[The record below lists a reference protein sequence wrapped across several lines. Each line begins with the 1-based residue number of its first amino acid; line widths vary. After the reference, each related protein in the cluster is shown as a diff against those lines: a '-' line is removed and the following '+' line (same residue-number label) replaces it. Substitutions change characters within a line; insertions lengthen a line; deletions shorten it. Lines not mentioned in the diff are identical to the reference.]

1 MASLRDIRRKIGTVK
16 NINKITQA
24 MKMVAAAKLRRAQER
39 VGAARPYAEK
49 MRELIDEVAPQVPV
63 ELIRRQPLLQSRES
77 ERLGLVVISSDRG
90 LCGSYN
96 NNVIRRGQDFI
107 KEKQAEGLTVE
118 LITIGR
124 KATNVLRTRGFA
136 PSQSFQMIDVDS
148 PYAEVKVITE
158 AVVGLYT
165 RAEDPVGE
173 VWVAYTEF
181 VNAVTQRPV
190 IDRFLPIAT
199 GSVMASGDEADEQR
213 VEWTEDWRRRLAASP
228 GWRKLAASRG
238 YRQLSGLIPRRRSAD
253 GSRYEFDPGAEVL
266 LETLLPR
273 FVDNQVYQYLLE
285 ATASEYG
292 ARMTAMSKASD
303 NAAELIDTLTLA
315 YNRARQDAI
324 TKEILDIV
332 GGAEA
337 LAGE

>member
-1 MASLRDIRRKIGTVK
+1 MPLD
-16 NINKITQA
+16 
-24 MKMVAAAKLRRAQER
+24 
-39 VGAARPYAEK
+39 
-49 MRELIDEVAPQVPV
+49 
-63 ELIRRQPLLQSRES
+63 LIRRQPLLQSRES
-77 ERLGLVVISSDRG
+77 DRLGLVVISSDRG

-107 KEKQAEGLTVE
+107 KEKQAARLTVE

-136 PSQSFQMIDVDS
+136 PAQSFQMIDVDS

-165 RAEDPVGE
+165 RADHPVGE

-190 IDRFLPIAT
+190 IDRFLPIDT
-199 GSVMASGDEADEQR
+199 GAVVAAGGDEADEQR
-213 VEWTEDWRRRLAASP
+213 IEWTEDWRRRLADSP
-228 GWRKLAASRG
+228 GWRKLAASQG
-238 YRQLSGLIPRRRSAD
+238 YRQLSALLPRRRSAD
-253 GSRYEFDPGAEVL
+253 GSRYEFDPGAEAL